1 MPKKSKKDTA
11 SLTPEPDSL
20 DSPDSV
26 TGMESIFQEVIRR
39 GASLGFSSF
48 FLTEE
53 AIRRAF
59 SERVPSE
66 WADYVSEQSEGV
78 RDELIER
85 MSREFGNWLRT
96 LDVGQIAADFL
107 EEREVS
113 LRIEIKPKRGSGD
126 TGEDAAQD
134 ATESLHIFS
143 KK

>member
-1 MPKKSKKDTA
+1 MPKKSKKDA
-11 SLTPEPDSL
+11 AFPTPEPDAVG
-20 DSPDSV
+20 SPDSI

-59 SERVPSE
+59 SDRVPSE
-66 WADYVSEQSEGV
+66 WADYVSEQSESV

-113 LRIEIKPKRGSGD
+113 LRIEIKPKRRSGD
-126 TGEDAAQD
+126 AGEDTAED
-134 ATESLHIFS
+134 TGESLHIFS